1 MNKLALLL
9 SCISSIGNSII
20 VYKLSSFNTEITEL
34 NIFFSCVF
42 AVINIYSMH
51 TPRDEMSTFD
61 TSNEPV
67 NAPGDNLGTY
77 ITVDT
82 TTSMFYVP
90 TDEE

>member
-1 MNKLALLL
+1 MNKLAVLL

-20 VYKLSSFNTEITEL
+20 VYKLSSFNAEITEL

-42 AVINIYSMH
+42 AAINIYSMY
-51 TPRDEMSTFD
+51 TPRDEMATFD

-67 NAPGDNLGTY
+67 NAPGDNLGNY

>member
-20 VYKLSSFNTEITEL
+20 VYKLSSFNAEITEL

-42 AVINIYSMH
+42 AAINIYSMY
-51 TPRDEMSTFD
+51 TPRDEMETFD

-67 NAPGDNLGTY
+67 NAPGDNLGNY

>member
-1 MNKLALLL
+1 MNKLAVLL

-42 AVINIYSMH
+42 AVINIYSMY
-51 TPRDEMSTFD
+51 TPRDEMATFD

-67 NAPGDNLGTY
+67 NAPGDNLGSY

>member
-42 AVINIYSMH
+42 AAINMYSMY
-51 TPRDEMSTFD
+51 TPRDEMATFD
-61 TSNEPV
+61 TSNEPA
-67 NAPGDNLGTY
+67 NAPGDNLGSY

>member
-1 MNKLALLL
+1 MNKLSVLL

-20 VYKLSSFNTEITEL
+20 VYKLSSFNPEITEL

-42 AVINIYSMH
+42 AAINMYSMY
-51 TPRDEMSTFD
+51 TPIDEMATFD
-61 TSNEPV
+61 TSNEPA
-67 NAPGDNLGTY
+67 NAPGDNLGRY